1 MKKVIFAIVAI
12 LAVGGGAGAYWYGNQ
27 PKVTYY
33 PSGNIE
39 TSVEQKFFK
48 ENGEYK
54 VFNEDGTL
62 AQKYTVSDGL
72 KVGEG
77 FIYAG
82 GVTASVNYADGV
94 LSGPVKLDT
103 KGKVPELDKLQINIS
118 NGQYLLE
125 YKTQEE
131 KVKSAKKDAKMQ
143 AVAMSEPEFKQKGKI
158 TCEEDTFLDNMYAFL
173 NNQTLDTYKKFTSCV
188 SVTDFTLEDEL
199 YKCEFEGG
207 YQYPK
212 FTSDSTMKC
221 ESKGLDDIIAASFM
235 NAGIQ
240 DIGKVTASL
249 NYSSKDHKFSFNV
262 VDDKGIYN
270 QIQTFK
276 GLEEIVTALIE
287 FTFSKQE
294 SKDTVKMASG
304 IFNNLVVSDSQL
316 TIDGKVVSSVKGDFN
331 VMKGFSNPWIASF
344 FGIENTLTSQMKIN
358 DKGVVM
364 NIAYPISKKPLLS
377 AGIQINDNFKQ
388 KYKSFLELVMK
399 EFSENSEDVAGEHI
413 MAKLPEYS
421 MAFSDVINSINALL
435 MNNKG
440 EKVLG
445 AVFNVKK
452 GMDFMT
458 AAGDINNAFTVKIIG
473 YKNNKP
479 NKVISGDLENG
490 FLANGKEISV
500 EDIPDY
506 LDNDA
511 LQEVSKQVE
520 KEYSEVY
527 KLMQENKYPSDPFI
541 RGFYE
546 GYYNAMQ
553 QYNSLQI
560 NDQLEQ
566 LVSNIRKVYAD
577 TENYGKLNNALAM
590 SLNVV
595 PKEMIDENKNIISS
609 VGEKVSIT
617 SAKAFEGDDENLAF
631 TIRLDNLPQSACL
644 AVATN
649 IWDVN
654 SGIIGIG
661 INQSL
666 DDLYIDES
674 EDEEAEQCAEEG
686 ILCAIEHEMQAV
698 EAAGVCKPSG
708 NTVYLK
714 FQ

>member
-1 MKKVIFAIVAI
+1 MKKVIFAVVAI
-12 LAVGGGAGAYWYGNQ
+12 LAVVGGAGAYWYGNQ

-33 PSGNIE
+33 PDGSIE

-54 VFNEDGTL
+54 IFNQDGTL
-62 AQKYTVSDGL
+62 AQKYNVVDG
-72 KVGEG
+72 VRTGQG
-77 FIYAG
+77 FVYAG
-82 GVTASVNYADGV
+82 GVTVSVNYDGGV
-94 LSGPVKLDT
+94 LSGPLKLDT
-103 KGKVPELDKLQINIS
+103 KGKVPELDNLQISIS

-125 YKTQEE
+125 YKRAE
-131 KVKSAKKDAKMQ
+131 KAKQNAS
-143 AVAMSEPEFKQKGKI
+143 VAPISVPEIKQTGKI
-158 TCEEDTFLDNMYAFL
+158 TCEENAFLDNMQSFL

-188 SVTDFTLEDEL
+188 SVTSFVLEDDL
-199 YKCEFEGG
+199 YKCEFEGA

-212 FTSDSTMKC
+212 LTADSKLKC
-221 ESKGLDDIIAASFM
+221 ESEGLNDVIAASFM

-240 DIGKVTASL
+240 DVGKVTATL
-249 NYSSKDHKFSFNV
+249 GYSTGDGKFSFYV
-262 VDDKGIYN
+262 TDDKGVYN

-276 GLEEIVTALIE
+276 GLDSIITAAVE

-294 SKDTVKMASG
+294 STDIVKLASD
-304 IFNNLVVSDSQL
+304 IFNNLVISDSQL
-316 TIDGKVVSSVKGDFN
+316 SINGKVVSSTKGDFN
-331 VMKGFSNPWIASF
+331 IMKGFSNPWIASF

-358 DKGVVM
+358 DKGFVM

-377 AGIQINDNFKQ
+377 AGVQINDSFKQ

-399 EFSENSEDVAGEHI
+399 EFSENPEDVAGEHI
-413 MAKLPEYS
+413 MAKVPEYS
-421 MAFSDVINSINALL
+421 MAFSDVINSVNALL

-452 GMDFMT
+452 GVDFMS
-458 AAGDINNAFTVKIIG
+458 AVENVNNAFTAKIIG

-479 NKVISGDLENG
+479 NKVVSGDMENG
-490 FLANGKEISV
+490 FIANGKEINV

-506 LDNDA
+506 FDNEA
-511 LQEVSKQVE
+511 LKEVSKQIE

-553 QYNSLQI
+553 QYNSLQL

-566 LVSNIRKVYAD
+566 LAENIRTVYAD
-577 TENYGKLNNALAM
+577 TENYGKLDNTLAIN
-590 SLNVV
+590 LNVV
-595 PKEMIDENKNIISS
+595 PKDMIDENKNIVNS
-609 VGEKVSIT
+609 VGGKISIT
-617 SAKAFEGDDENLAF
+617 SAQAFEGDDENLAF
-631 TIRLDNLPQSACL
+631 IIRVDGLSQSACFT
-644 AVATN
+644 VATN
-649 IWDVN
+649 VWNTD
-654 SGIIGIG
+654 SGIMAMG

-666 DDLYIDES
+666 NELYLDES
-674 EDEEAEQCAEEG
+674 ENEKAEKCAEEG
-686 ILCAIEHEMQAV
+686 ILCAVEREMQAV
-698 EAAGVCKPSG
+698 EAVKVCKPSE
-708 NTVYLK
+708 NVIYLK